1 MKILETKFLGTVYE
15 LRYIVEERKAVVINC
30 GQNVPGAIWGN
41 NIILDNALGVSA
53 YMI

>member
-30 GQNVPGAIWGN
+30 GQNLPGAIWGN
-41 NIILDNALGVSA
+41 NIR
-53 YMI
+53 